1 MDIIPE
7 LLVTVEREVC
17 TKVRRNTEEEV
28 INFGRGFG

>member
-7 LLVTVEREVC
+7 PLVSVEREMC

-28 INFGRGFG
+28 MNFGRGFG